1 MARSLLVGGMSGL
14 LGGLADRL
22 LGREGTRWA
31 GSVED
36 LLYEGETV
44 RGRVSV
50 GDNRVVVTTHRL
62 LAFTPTR
69 EGENYRQVD
78 LPNVDDVSAGYDGE
92 DHLLPQAL
100 RAAVYGLLLLA
111 VGVFVDF
118 DSFVP
123 TDVFDDTSE
132 AAGRIGLGG
141 MFAMMGRL
149 LDIIA
154 RLDDVARALG
164 ALVLLFAVF
173 VLLVYV
179 LTRDRAVVVRVA
191 GDTPDVVVPVDEADV
206 GVAVSQLEDVLFG
219 PDAGDGGR
227 DGDPAGATA
236 RHDGEGRDPVQ

>member
-1 MARSLLVGGMSGL
+1 MGRSPLVRGMSGFF
-14 LGGLADRL
+14 GGLADRL

-78 LPNVDDVSAGYDGE
+78 LPNVDDVRAGYDGE
-92 DHLLPQAL
+92 DHLLPRAL
-100 RAAVYGLLLLA
+100 RAAVYGLVLLA

-123 TDVFDDTSE
+123 TDAFDGTGE

-141 MFAMMGRL
+141 MFAMMGQL
-149 LDIIA
+149 LDIVA
-154 RLDDVARALG
+154 RLDDA
-164 ALVLLFAVF
+164 ALVIGVLVCLFAVF
-173 VLLVYV
+173 VLAVYV

-206 GVAVSQLEDVLFG
+206 QIAVSQLEGALFE
-219 PDAGDGGR
+219 PDGGGDR
-227 DGDPAGATA
+227 ERDASGTARSDGD
-236 RHDGEGRDPVQ
+236 RRDPVQ